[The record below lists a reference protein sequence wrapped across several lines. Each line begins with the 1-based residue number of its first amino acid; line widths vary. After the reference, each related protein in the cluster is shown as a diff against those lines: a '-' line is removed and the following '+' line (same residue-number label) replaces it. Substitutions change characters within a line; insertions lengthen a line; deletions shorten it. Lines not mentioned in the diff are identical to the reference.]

1 MDFQAMMK
9 QAQLVQQK
17 LHEAQGRMNES
28 VVHGASGGGLVTVEL
43 KGSGDMT
50 VLNIDDSLM
59 VAGEGEVLADL
70 IRAAYGDARKKLDD
84 LNTKLMKEAADT
96 LAPGGGMPNLPKF
109 F

>member
-17 LHEAQGRMNES
+17 LHDAQEKMSQSTVSGS
-28 VVHGASGGGLVTVEL
+28 SGGGLVTLEL

-50 VLNIDDSLM
+50 TLNIDDSLL
-59 VAGEGEVLADL
+59 APGEGEVLSDL
-70 IRAAYGDARKKLDD
+70 IRAAHADARRKLDE
-84 LNTKLMKEAADT
+84 LNSELMQEAAGQ
-96 LAPGGGMPNLPKF
+96 LGPMGGLPKMPKF